1 MKIWMHRYL
10 HGSAYSSLTIDEGL
24 LKDVNTDLAH
34 NYVIANNLSEAPQI
48 ESVEMLEKLLKERDC
63 SDEYTNDY
71 DILYKRFV
79 EEDGT
84 LSAYTHYESLYDTV
98 YDLLIDYLDHLDQE
112 YQFRFGRESA
122 VPLFLAWEKYDAPKF
137 GLIYSKN

>member
-10 HGSAYSSLTIDEGL
+10 RGSAYGSLTIDESL
-24 LKDVNTDLAH
+24 LKNVNADLSRS
-34 NYVIANNLSEAPQI
+34 YVIANNLSEAPQI

-71 DILYKRFV
+71 DILYKHFV

-84 LSAYTHYESLYDTV
+84 LSADAHYESLYDTV
-98 YDLLIDYLDHLDQE
+98 YDLLTGYLWNEPFELDDTDTIDWDFE
-112 YQFRFGRESA
+112 VE
-122 VPLFLAWEKYDAPKF
+122 E
-137 GLIYSKN
+137 